1 MVCSLPFRL
10 RPCVTLPSVGFS
22 LSEFAHLDTSRRRRG
37 TTKLDSDML
46 NATTVVIRAQISA
59 QRQQRES
66 SRETRTGLRL
76 LCGLKAFSRGTT
88 QVRAE

>member
-1 MVCSLPFRL
+1 
-10 RPCVTLPSVGFS
+10 
-22 LSEFAHLDTSRRRRG
+22 
-37 TTKLDSDML
+37 ML